1 MSYFFLWVNIP
12 VIVDEQ
18 NGEFAVWE
26 QWTAM
31 FLTMANDGA
40 GKRIEL
46 VGRDSFPE
54 FSGQGKFSD
63 INGNA

>member
-1 MSYFFLWVNIP
+1 MSYFFLWVNLP

-40 GKRIEL
+40 GKSIEL
-46 VGRDSFPE
+46 VGRDPFPE